1 MTLFADISAKIA
13 ADREA
18 GRDVP
23 TILEEYLM
31 MIAAAIDPQP
41 EEQPAKDDQSPSQ
54 S

>member
-1 MTLFADISAKIA
+1 MALFADMEAKIA

-31 MIAAAIDPQP
+31 MIANAVDPQP
-41 EEQPAKDDQSPSQ
+41 EEKPAEDLSPSQ